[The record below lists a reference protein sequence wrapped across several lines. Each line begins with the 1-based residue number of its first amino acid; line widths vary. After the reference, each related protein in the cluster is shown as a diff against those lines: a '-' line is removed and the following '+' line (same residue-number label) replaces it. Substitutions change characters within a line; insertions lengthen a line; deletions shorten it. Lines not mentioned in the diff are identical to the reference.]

1 VTFQKNSAP
10 PLPPMFVPT
19 RRDNLIEETPDY
31 IQFKSRVYFRTGI
44 DLNLYKQPQMHRRL
58 SALVERTGVSDFEQY
73 YRLLERDPQEYETFL
88 DRLTINVSELF
99 RNPEKWEELGA
110 KILTPMLEKNK
121 PLRIW
126 SAGCSYG
133 AEPYSLTILL
143 DQLGNREQDNSLPN
157 HLMTQSPNDPIAHT
171 LHATDLDKN
180 ILAKAREGKF
190 SRADMKSVPQSVQ
203 ERYFTLLSEM
213 RPSELPEFLP
223 AFAVKPELRNR
234 VAFRAHNLL
243 ADAFEKEYD
252 LICCR
257 NVVIYFTDEAKD
269 KLYARFRDALKVGG
283 VLFVGGTERIFNAR
297 ELGLVST
304 VPFFYQRVG

>member
-1 VTFQKNSAP
+1 MAIQKNSMP
-10 PLPPMFVPT
+10 PLLMSAAPT
-19 RRDNLIEETPDY
+19 GRDGLGEETSDY
-31 IQFKSRVYFRTGI
+31 ILFKARIHFRTGI

-58 SALVERTGVSDFEQY
+58 FALVERTGVSDFEAY
-73 YRLLERDPQEYETFL
+73 YRLLESSPQEFETFL

-99 RNPEKWEELGA
+99 RNPEKWTELET
-110 KILTPMLEKNK
+110 KILPPMLEKNK

-133 AEPYSLTILL
+133 AEPYSLAISL
-143 DQLGNREQDNSLPN
+143 DQLQQGV
-157 HLMTQSPNDPIAHT
+157 AHT
-171 LHATDLDKN
+171 LHATDLDRN

-190 SRADMKSVPQSVQ
+190 SRADMKSVSQAVQ
-203 ERYFTLLSEM
+203 ERYFTLLPET

-223 AFAVKPELRNR
+223 AFTVKPELRSR
-234 VAFRAHNLL
+234 VTFRTHNLL
-243 ADAFEKEYD
+243 ADPFENDYD

>member
-1 VTFQKNSAP
+1 MTFQKTTAFP
-10 PLPPMFVPT
+10 PFTPVTPT
-19 RRDNLIEETPDY
+19 ERSSLFAETPDY
-31 IQFKSRVYFRTGI
+31 TQFKSRVYFRTGI

-58 SALVERTGVSDFEQY
+58 SALVERAEVNDFEEY
-73 YRLLERDPQEYETFL
+73 YRLLESTPQEFAIFL

-110 KILTPMLEKNK
+110 KVLTPMLEKNE
-121 PLRIW
+121 PLRVW

-143 DQLGNREQDNSLPN
+143 DQLQPGVTHS
-157 HLMTQSPNDPIAHT
+157 I
-171 LHATDLDKN
+171 HATDLDKN
-180 ILAKAREGKF
+180 ILAKARQGKF
-190 SRADMKSVPQSVQ
+190 SRADMKGVPQSVQ
-203 ERYFTLLSEM
+203 ARYFTPLPET
-213 RPSELPEFLP
+213 RPSELPDFLP
-223 AFAVKPELRNR
+223 AFTVKPEIRNS
-234 VAFRAHNLL
+234 VTFRAHNLL
-243 ADAFEKEYD
+243 ADGFEKEYD

-304 VPFFYQRVG
+304 VPFFYERVG